1 MDETHRGG
9 RPWDPAVRA
18 VTVVR
23 ERHPLSTFIV
33 GRILT
38 MTIMLFFLGLGV
50 FGLMSLAPGDIVDNY
65 VRSQMLASGS
75 FQSTNNVLSKE
86 QIQAAKHQYGLDLP
100 FYEQYFRWLK
110 KVLIDHD
117 LGRSLISR
125 APVLFLVSTR
135 MINSIVLNLISL
147 VFLTVISFGLGIY
160 FSSKAGTRIDPM
172 IAVVSLFLNAFPG
185 ILMLLLLQIFAAS
198 TGWFPVTA
206 YPTTNFAGRPFA
218 FATSYLYHIILP
230 LIGAFLGGIGGSL
243 RLIRATM
250 LDQLGQPYIVAL
262 RSRGIS
268 EPRIYLNHA
277 FRNTMNPFITS
288 SSNLLADLFSGS
300 LILEIIFSYPGIGRL
315 MYQAVLQ
322 KDIYLVMTNIMF
334 ISFLILLGMVTSD
347 IALALVDPRIRYARS

>member
-1 MDETHRGG
+1 MISL
-9 RPWDPAVRA
+9 RPLERIANAASRL
-18 VTVVR
+18 R
-23 ERHPLSTFIV
+23 ERHPLSTFIS

-38 MTIMLFFLGLGV
+38 MVIMLFLLGFGV

-65 VRSQMLASGS
+65 VRSQMLTMTDFRSS
-75 FQSTNNVLSKE
+75 DNSITQE
-86 QIQAAKHQYGLDLP
+86 QIKEAKHRLGLDLP
-100 FYEQYFRWLK
+100 FYDQYLQWLRR
-110 KVLIDHD
+110 VLIDHD
-117 LGRSLISR
+117 LGRSLISK

-135 MINSIVLNLISL
+135 MINSIILNLISL
-147 VFLTVISFGLGIY
+147 VFLTIISFGLGIY
-160 FSSKAGTRIDPM
+160 FSSKAGTKIDPM
-172 IAVVSLFLNAFPG
+172 VAFVSLFLNAFPG
-185 ILMLLLLQIFAAS
+185 ILMLLLLQLFAAS

-206 YPTTNFAGRPFA
+206 YPTDDFTGKPVAFA
-218 FATSYLYHIILP
+218 FSYLYHIILP

-250 LDQLGQPYIVAL
+250 LDQLGQPYITAL
-262 RSRGIS
+262 RSRGIG

-315 MYQAVLQ
+315 MYEAVLQ
-322 KDIYLVMTNIMF
+322 KDINLVMTNVMF
-334 ISFLILLGMVTSD
+334 ISFLILLGMVLSD

>member
-1 MDETHRGG
+1 MTPLQLQRAAIDGIG
-9 RPWDPAVRA
+9 R
-18 VTVVR
+18 VR

-38 MTIMLFFLGLGV
+38 MTVMLFFLGLGV

-65 VRSQMLASGS
+65 VRSQMLSMS
-75 FQSTNNVLSKE
+75 NYRTNDNTVTQE
-86 QIQAAKHQYGLDLP
+86 QINAEKHQLGLDLP
-100 FYEQYFRWLK
+100 FYQQYIRWLK
-110 KVLIDHD
+110 RVIVDHD
-117 LGRSLISR
+117 LGTSLISK

-160 FSSKAGTRIDPM
+160 FSSKAGTKIDPM

-206 YPTTNFAGRPFA
+206 YPTDNFTGRPFA
-218 FATSYLYHIILP
+218 FATAYLYHIFLP

-250 LDQLGQPYIVAL
+250 IDQLGQPYIVAL
-262 RSRGIS
+262 RSRGIA

-322 KDIYLVMTNIMF
+322 KDINLVMTNIMF
-334 ISFLILLGMVTSD
+334 ISFLILLGMVLSD
-347 IALALVDPRIRYARS
+347 IALALVDPRIRYAKS

>member
-1 MDETHRGG
+1 MNLR
-9 RPWDPAVRA
+9 RPWEPVFTALGRL
-18 VTVVR
+18 R
-23 ERHPLSTFIV
+23 ERHPLSTFIT

-38 MTIMLFFLGLGV
+38 MVTMLFFLGFGV

-65 VRSQMLASGS
+65 VRSQMLTMTDYRSS
-75 FQSTNNVLSKE
+75 DNTITQE
-86 QIQAAKHQYGLDLP
+86 QIKQEKHRLGLDLP
-100 FYEQYFRWLK
+100 FYDQYFNWLHR
-110 KVLIDHD
+110 VLIDHD

-135 MINSIVLNLISL
+135 MINSIILNLISL

-160 FSSKAGTRIDPM
+160 FSSKAGTKIDPM
-172 IAVVSLFLNAFPG
+172 VAFVSLFLNAFPG

-206 YPTTNFAGRPFA
+206 YPTDNFTGRPIAFA
-218 FATSYLYHIILP
+218 FSYLYHIVLP

-250 LDQLGQPYIVAL
+250 LDQLGQPYITAL
-262 RSRGIS
+262 RARGIS

-315 MYQAVLQ
+315 MYEAVLQ
-322 KDIYLVMTNIMF
+322 KDINLVMTNVMF
-334 ISFLILLGMVTSD
+334 ISFLILLGMVISD